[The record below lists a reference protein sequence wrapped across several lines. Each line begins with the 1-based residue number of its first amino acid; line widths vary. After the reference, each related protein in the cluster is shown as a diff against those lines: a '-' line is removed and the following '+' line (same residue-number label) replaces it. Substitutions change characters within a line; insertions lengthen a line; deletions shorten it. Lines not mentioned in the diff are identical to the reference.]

1 MKTLKVLLKHV
12 DVIKIWGNPDIPLSG
27 LHYDSRKIVKGNCF
41 FAVGGF
47 KLNGIDYL
55 PEAIKNGANSV
66 ISEFPLNRKYDDLTW
81 IQVRNTRK
89 AITKMAAQ
97 WAGNHSDQMVVI
109 GVTGTNGKTT
119 VVSLIHSI
127 LSSQE
132 PTAKMG
138 TLGLEYKAESGDQ
151 VVFEKTSLTTPEAPD
166 IFGFFSRI
174 FKRGCRNVAMEVSS
188 VGLKLHRVEDVYFSQ
203 GIFTSFSGDHLDF
216 HKTMRS
222 YLDSKLMLFKKLG
235 PEAWAILN
243 IDEEDIYHQIIEHLN
258 CKYLTYGFSPSAD
271 VRPLKYAFSL
281 DGIRSI
287 IETPRGKIEIES
299 RLIGRVNLLNL
310 LAAISSA
317 IIKDVPVDDIARAI
331 KSFKPVRGRLD
342 FTYQNDFSVI
352 IDYAHTDQALK
363 NLLESLKEIAIGRVI
378 LVFGAGGS
386 RDKSKRPRMGKVAS
400 IYADYVVVTS
410 DNPRNEKPESI
421 INDIV
426 DGFKTGFNSY
436 TIIVNREEAIKKALG
451 LVKKDDLL
459 VVAGKGH
466 EDYQI
471 FKDRT
476 IHFDDYEVVRR
487 ELVERESR
495 GRRHA

>member
-1 MKTLKVLLKHV
+1 MKALKALLKHV

-27 LHYDSRKIVKGNCF
+27 LHLDSRKIVKGNCF

-47 KLNGIDYL
+47 KFNGIDYL
-55 PEAIKNGANSV
+55 PEAIRNGANSV
-66 ISEFPLNRKYDDLTW
+66 ISEFPLNRRYNNLTW
-81 IQVRNTRK
+81 VQVRNTRK

-97 WAGNHSDQMVVI
+97 WAGNPSDQMVVI

-132 PTAKMG
+132 PTAKMS
-138 TLGLEYKAESGDQ
+138 TLGLEFKAESGDQ
-151 VVFEKTSLTTPEAPD
+151 AISEKTLLTTPEAPD

-174 FKRGCRNVAMEVSS
+174 FKQGCRNVVMEVSS

-222 YLDSKLMLFKKLG
+222 YLDSKLILFKKLG

-243 IDEEDIYHQIIEHLN
+243 ADEEDIYRQIIEHLN

-281 DGIRSI
+281 DGIRST

-299 RLIGRVNLLNL
+299 PLIGRVNLLNL

-317 IIKDVPVDDIARAI
+317 IIKDVPADDIARVI
-331 KSFKPVRGRLD
+331 QSFKPVRGRLD

-363 NLLESLKEIAIGRVI
+363 NLLESLKEIAVGRII

-386 RDKSKRPRMGKVAS
+386 RDKSKRPRMGEVAS
-400 IYADYVVVTS
+400 TYADYVVVTS

-421 INDIV
+421 INDILG
-426 DGFKTGFNSY
+426 GFKTGFNSY
-436 TIIVNREEAIKKALG
+436 TTIVNREEAIQKALD

-487 ELVERESR
+487 ELAERESR
-495 GRRHA
+495 GRGHA